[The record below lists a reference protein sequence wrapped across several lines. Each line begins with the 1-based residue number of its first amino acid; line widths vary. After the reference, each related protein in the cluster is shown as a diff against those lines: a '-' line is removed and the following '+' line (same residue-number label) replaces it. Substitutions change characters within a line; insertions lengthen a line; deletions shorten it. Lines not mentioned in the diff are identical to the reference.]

1 MFAAHEPF
9 DTGTLVTGDGHEVH
23 WEQSGRPDGTPLL
36 VVHGG
41 PGSGASPWWTEFC
54 DPDRY
59 RVVLVDQRG
68 AGRSRPHAGETRD
81 ALRQNT
87 TAHLISDF
95 ERLREQFAID
105 AWVLFGGSWGS
116 TLSLAYAVAHPE
128 RVSALVLWAVVTTRR
143 HEVEWLTRTLGEV
156 YPAEFDALLASLPT
170 DADRG
175 NVPLAVNRLL
185 LHDDP
190 LVTDEAAR
198 AWCAWEDRI
207 ATLSGPVVPSARFED
222 PRFRL
227 GFARLVTHYFGH
239 HAFLPD
245 DAITGRLDRIA
256 DVPAVLVRGRLD
268 IASPLRVAHE
278 LAQALPLAEL
288 HVVEDELHG
297 PGSEG
302 ERILLEALDRFAD
315 PAGSPRPASD
325 PSPAPHQPRPQRR
338 RDR

>member
-1 MFAAHEPF
+1 M
-9 DTGTLVTGDGHEVH
+9 
-23 WEQSGRPDGTPLL
+23 
-36 VVHGG
+36 
-41 PGSGASPWWTEFC
+41 
-54 DPDRY
+54 
-59 RVVLVDQRG
+59 
-68 AGRSRPHAGETRD
+68 
-81 ALRQNT
+81 
-87 TAHLISDF
+87 
-95 ERLREQFAID
+95 
-105 AWVLFGGSWGS
+105 LFGGSWGS

-143 HEVEWLTRTLGEV
+143 HEVEWLTRTMGEV
-156 YPAEFDALLASLPT
+156 YPAEFDALLASLPA

-190 LVTDEAAR
+190 LVSDEAAR

-207 ATLSGPVVPSARFED
+207 ATLSGPVVPSARFQD

-278 LAQALPLAEL
+278 PGTGAAPGRACTSSRTTCTARAARASGSSSRRSTASPTPQDHPTLAPDPRLPPDPTTKALPE
-288 HVVEDELHG
+288 
-297 PGSEG
+297 
-302 ERILLEALDRFAD
+302 
-315 PAGSPRPASD
+315 PR
-325 PSPAPHQPRPQRR
+325 
-338 RDR
+338 

>member
-1 MFAAHEPF
+1 VHAAHEPYE
-9 DTGTLVTGDGHEVH
+9 TGTLLTDDGHEVH

-41 PGSGASPWWTEFC
+41 PGSGASPWWTQFC
-54 DPDRY
+54 DPERY

-68 AGRSRPHAGETRD
+68 AGRSRPHAGDTRA
-81 ALRQNT
+81 ALQHNT
-87 TAHLISDF
+87 TGHLIGDF
-95 ERLREQFAID
+95 ERLREHLGIES
-105 AWVLFGGSWGS
+105 WVLFGGSWGS
-116 TLSLAYAVAHPE
+116 TLSLAYAVEHPE
-128 RVSALVLWAVVTTRR
+128 RVSALVLWAVVTTRS
-143 HEVEWLTRTLGEV
+143 HEVEWLTHTMGAV
-156 YPAEFDALLASLPT
+156 YPAEFDALLASLPAE
-170 DADRG
+170 ADRA

-185 LHDDP
+185 LDDDP
-190 LVTDEAAR
+190 LVADAAAR

-207 ATLSGPVVPSARFED
+207 ATLSGPVRPSPRYAD

-256 DVPAVLVRGRLD
+256 GVPAVLVRGRLD

-288 HVVEDELHG
+288 HVVEDDLHG

-302 ERILLEALDRFAD
+302 ERILVAALDRFAG
-315 PAGSPRPASD
+315 PVGAQRP
-325 PSPAPHQPRPQRR
+325 
-338 RDR
+338 

>member
-1 MFAAHEPF
+1 MYAAHAPF
-9 DTGTLVTGDGHEVH
+9 DTGRLVTGDGHEVH

-41 PGSGASPWWTEFC
+41 PGSGTSPWWTQFC

-68 AGRSRPHAGETRD
+68 AGRSRPHAGDTRD

-87 TAHLISDF
+87 TAHLVSDF
-95 ERLREQFAID
+95 EQLREQLGIES
-105 AWVLFGGSWGS
+105 WVLFGGSWGS

-143 HEVEWLTRTLGEV
+143 HEIEWLTRTMGEV
-156 YPAEFDALLASLPT
+156 YPAEFDALLASLPPE
-170 DADRG
+170 ADLA

-185 LHDDP
+185 LDDDP
-190 LVTDEAAR
+190 TVADGAAR
-198 AWCAWEDRI
+198 AWCAWEDRL
-207 ATLSGPVVPSARFED
+207 ATLSGPVRPSPRFAD

-227 GFARLVTHYFGH
+227 GFARLVTHYFGN

-256 DVPAVLVRGRLD
+256 GMPAVLVRGRLD

-288 HVVEDELHG
+288 HVVEGDLHG

-302 ERILLEALDRFAD
+302 ERILVEALDRFAMVD
-315 PAGSPRPASD
+315 ASD
-325 PSPAPHQPRPQRR
+325 
-338 RDR
+338 RD